1 PTSGKHRYHYPRT
14 LNQATTQGGGTSEAE
29 SQEKSIE
36 RLVADYFKNPAKLDD
51 KLVLAHSRAEVS
63 ALNAGIR
70 KGLKERGEI
79 GAEEVTV
86 EGRYNGRQFDL
97 ALVQGDR
104 VLFTAKNKDLGVVN
118 GTQATIQ
125 SIKPSR
131 SGGYDIVGTLRSEN
145 PKEHGRKV
153 VWNTHEHK
161 ALVHDYAVTVHKSQG
176 QGKREVFHL
185 MNLGMMDNASSL
197 VAFTRLTKGSYK
209 LYGTYDDVERLHE
222 RLGLERL
229 KATVLDA
236 GVREQPTVRPQA
248 QRPKAQAEV
257 LQSKLDALFHEHKE
271 GQGTRRAMSDG
282 ERKARRLLQVFDH
295 GRQRPTIPPGSL
307 EGPRIPAPRLHQG
320 LGR

>member
-1 PTSGKHRYHYPRT
+1 MNPL
-14 LNQATTQGGGTSEAE
+14 LNSIAEAE

-36 RLVADYFKNPAKLDD
+36 RLVTDYFKNPAKLND

-86 EGRYNGRQFDL
+86 EGRYNGRKFDL
-97 ALVQGDR
+97 ALAQGER
-104 VLFTAKNKDLGVVN
+104 VMFTAKNKDLGVVN

-131 SGGYDIVGTLRSEN
+131 SGGYDIVGALRSEN

-176 QGKREVFHL
+176 QGKREVLHL

-236 GVREQPTVRPQA
+236 GVREQQA
-248 QRPKAQAEV
+248 ATSKAQHPRAQAEA

-271 GQGTRRAMSDG
+271 GHGKFRAMRSS
-282 ERKARRLLQVFDH
+282 ERKARQLWEVFDQ
-295 GRQRPTIPPGSL
+295 GR
-307 EGPRIPAPRLHQG
+307 PRAAVPEDVQLPVSRLRQG
-320 LGR
+320 LVR